1 MGEIVAVAL
10 GGAVGSVG
18 RYLTGLGMRALLPGL
33 PAGTFVANVV
43 AGLVI
48 GVVTG
53 ADLAAPL
60 PANVRLLLTV
70 GLCGGLSTFSTFSS
84 ETVQLVEAGNLPGA
98 VLNVVLNVGVCLAAV
113 AAGLRIGG
121 AVA

>member
-1 MGEIVAVAL
+1 MGEILAVAI
-10 GGAVGSVG
+10 GGAAGSVG

-53 ADLAAPL
+53 LDAAAPL
-60 PANVRLLLTV
+60 SGNVRLLLTV
-70 GLCGGLSTFSTFSS
+70 GLCGGLSTFSTFSN
-84 ETVQLVEAGNLPGA
+84 ETVQLVEAGNLAGA
-98 VLNVVLNVGVCLAAV
+98 ALNVVFNVGVCLAAV
-113 AAGLRIGG
+113 AVGLQVGR
-121 AVA
+121 AMA